1 MSCMFF
7 NCHLMSETTLPLL
20 ERCWKWLLVFK
31 GIIFLLIIDD
41 DDDDDHCIDDDVDNS
56 HDNDIFPLSSH
67 VWSSIA
73 FAWWIRAWRRWWCL
87 CSSGSFMM
95 DLHTPDWDSFK
106 TVLYVQCINYSH
118 FPLKNA
124 RVAFVNVSNLERL
137 IYQGI
142 HAHFFVNNNPID
154 TYMCYCNT
162 SSFEGGVQM
171 FPSSAVLL

>member
-1 MSCMFF
+1 
-7 NCHLMSETTLPLL
+7 
-20 ERCWKWLLVFK
+20 
-31 GIIFLLIIDD
+31 
-41 DDDDDHCIDDDVDNS
+41 
-56 HDNDIFPLSSH
+56 
-67 VWSSIA
+67 
-73 FAWWIRAWRRWWCL
+73 
-87 CSSGSFMM
+87 M
-95 DLHTPDWDSFK
+95 DLYTPDWDSFK

-154 TYMCYCNT
+154 IYMCYCNT

-171 FPSSAVLL
+171 FPSSGPEYFSDDEGRATRCEFVNIRRVALLTICPLLLQATAEI